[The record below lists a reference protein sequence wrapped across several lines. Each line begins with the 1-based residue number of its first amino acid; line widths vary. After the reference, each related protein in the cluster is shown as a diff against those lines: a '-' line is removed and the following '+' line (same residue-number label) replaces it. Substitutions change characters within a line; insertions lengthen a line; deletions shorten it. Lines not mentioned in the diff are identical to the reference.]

1 VPDTEVAERA
11 GTALAVQDLRAWYG
25 RAQALFGVSL
35 QAAAGEVVGL
45 LGRNGAGK
53 TTTLLSLMGVEVR
66 CSGTVSYFGDPVG
79 SRSATW
85 RARRGMA
92 WVPDDRR
99 VFGGLTVRENLELG
113 RSAAR
118 GRSPLAVDEV
128 VDLLPMLGDLLDK
141 DGRGLSGGQQ
151 QAVSIARALVSR
163 PRLLLL
169 DEPMEGLAPI
179 LVQELARTIRQIVEE
194 SGVAL
199 LLVEQHV
206 QLALQLTARALVLD
220 RGRIV
225 HQGDSAALAADGATL
240 ARLIGVASPSGET
253 PPLSEP

>member
-1 VPDTEVAERA
+1 MPDTEVAERA

-169 DEPMEGLAPI
+169 DEPMEGLAP
-179 LVQELARTIRQIVEE
+179 VVVAELETAIAALPERT
-194 SGVAL
+194 GVTVVIA
-199 LLVEQHV
+199 EQN
-206 QLALQLTARALVLD
+206 LDLVLGLSHRVYVLDSGTVVHSSPAAEFAGRTDLQD
-220 RGRIV
+220 RWLSVGE
-225 HQGDSAALAADGATL
+225 SAHTGH
-240 ARLIGVASPSGET
+240 P
-253 PPLSEP
+253 

>member
-1 VPDTEVAERA
+1 
-11 GTALAVQDLRAWYG
+11 VQDLRAWYG

-169 DEPMEGLAPI
+169 DEPMEGLAP
-179 LVQELARTIRQIVEE
+179 VVVAELETAIAALPERT
-194 SGVAL
+194 GVTVVIA
-199 LLVEQHV
+199 EQN
-206 QLALQLTARALVLD
+206 LDLVLGLSHRVYVLDSGTVVHSSPAAEFAGRTDLQD
-220 RGRIV
+220 RWLSVGE
-225 HQGDSAALAADGATL
+225 SAHTGH
-240 ARLIGVASPSGET
+240 P
-253 PPLSEP
+253 

>member
-1 VPDTEVAERA
+1 VPDTDLSQRA
-11 GTALAVQDLRAWYG
+11 ATALAVADLRAWYG

-35 QAAAGEVVGL
+35 AAATGEVVGL

-99 VFGGLTVRENLELG
+99 VFGGLTVR
-113 RSAAR
+113 SAAR
-118 GRSPLAVDEV
+118 GRSPLAVGEV

-169 DEPMEGLAPI
+169 DEPMEGLAPVVVAELETAI
-179 LVQELARTIRQIVEE
+179 AALPERTGVTVVIAEQNLDLVLGLSHRVYVLDGGTVVHSSTAAEFAGRTDLQDRWLSVGE
-194 SGVAL
+194 S
-199 LLVEQHV
+199 
-206 QLALQLTARALVLD
+206 ARAT
-220 RGRIV
+220 
-225 HQGDSAALAADGATL
+225 HT
-240 ARLIGVASPSGET
+240 
-253 PPLSEP
+253 

>member
-179 LVQELARTIRQIVEE
+179 IVQELRTVIRDL
-194 SGVAL
+194 VATGGMA
-199 LLVEQHV
+199 VIKAQ
-206 QLALQLTARALVLD
+206 A
-220 RGRIV
+220 
-225 HQGDSAALAADGATL
+225 
-240 ARLIGVASPSGET
+240 
-253 PPLSEP
+253 PLSEVMQYQSQLKSVTGGQGSFAMELSHYDPVPPQVQQQIAAQYKPKAEEE